1 MTRGAALGLYTLAL
15 AMAGTAHAQDAPV
28 DPVNWRYDEDWS
40 VLRDRDLETEPRWIR
55 AKYLPLDD
63 DGRSWLSTGV
73 EARARYEGYRGD
85 EWGSAGRPDR
95 ATVWLRVMPHADLH
109 AGAARGFVQLIA
121 SRATGPGRSKGP
133 ADETGIDLLQ
143 GFGDLRLPLGKAAF
157 TLRGG
162 REMVALG
169 SERLVGTRYGPN
181 DPRAFDGARAIGD
194 IGRVRIQFLAL
205 RPVRVGPRD
214 FDDAPSSMQRLSGIY
229 AGMPVGPTGLDLYLL
244 DYRNTQ
250 ALYEQGAGH
259 EHRRTWGARLYG
271 HSGRWSWNWEAM
283 LQRGRFDGAP
293 IRAWSL
299 ATETNVRLAPLTLR
313 LRANLAGGDHD
324 RADPVLQTFNPMF
337 PKGKYFGELS
347 PLGPYNIINLHP
359 AIEMELGH
367 GVNLGL
373 VGIAYWRESR
383 GDGIYSVSGSL
394 IRAGSG
400 GDPAHVGNQG
410 ELVLEWRAGS
420 FVSLTASY
428 SIFVPGAFV
437 RATGPSRT
445 IHMVGLEAMF
455 RL

>member
-1 MTRGAALGLYTLAL
+1 M
-15 AMAGTAHAQDAPV
+15 
-28 DPVNWRYDEDWS
+28 
-40 VLRDRDLETEPRWIR
+40 
-55 AKYLPLDD
+55 
-63 DGRSWLSTGV
+63 
-73 EARARYEGYRGD
+73 
-85 EWGSAGRPDR
+85 
-95 ATVWLRVMPHADLH
+95 
-109 AGAARGFVQLIA
+109 
-121 SRATGPGRSKGP
+121 
-133 ADETGIDLLQ
+133 
-143 GFGDLRLPLGKAAF
+143 
-157 TLRGG
+157 
-162 REMVALG
+162 
-169 SERLVGTRYGPN
+169 
-181 DPRAFDGARAIGD
+181 
-194 IGRVRIQFLAL
+194 
-205 RPVRVGPRD
+205 
-214 FDDAPSSMQRLSGIY
+214 
-229 AGMPVGPTGLDLYLL
+229 
-244 DYRNTQ
+244 
-250 ALYEQGAGH
+250 
-259 EHRRTWGARLYG
+259 
-271 HSGRWSWNWEAM
+271 
-283 LQRGRFDGAP
+283 
-293 IRAWSL
+293 
-299 ATETNVRLAPLTLR
+299 
-313 LRANLAGGDHD
+313 
-324 RADPVLQTFNPMF
+324 LQTFNPMF